1 MKFLERFALVVYSY
15 IVLLLAVVV
24 SLLIFNWLDLDTL
37 TEMTETLI
45 TGDISSKVLLG
56 VNALLILLSLKC
68 IFFDESSKE
77 KMREA
82 QGILLKNENGEL
94 MITKDTLDNMV
105 KKAVVGFE
113 EVKDCK
119 AKISINQ
126 NNEISI
132 TLYIAINENVVI
144 KDLAINLQTKVKEE
158 VKNSADLDVKTVNVK
173 IVNLQDDQNN

>member
-1 MKFLERFALVVYSY
+1 
-15 IVLLLAVVV
+15 
-24 SLLIFNWLDLDTL
+24 
-37 TEMTETLI
+37 
-45 TGDISSKVLLG
+45 
-56 VNALLILLSLKC
+56 
-68 IFFDESSKE
+68 
-77 KMREA
+77 MREA

-173 IVNLQDDQNN
+173 IVNLQDNQNN

>member
-119 AKISINQ
+119 AKIY
-126 NNEISI
+126 NEI
-132 TLYIAINENVVI
+132 
-144 KDLAINLQTKVKEE
+144 KMK
-158 VKNSADLDVKTVNVK
+158 
-173 IVNLQDDQNN
+173 